1 MDDRQQERRA
11 SLSLET
17 STPKIDYLTVDAFAE
32 IVMQDDDDTVIIDTR
47 SMLEYNTSH
56 VINAYHV
63 NTSKMLM
70 RRLDQEKVTMYSRD
84 KLCFCFLVVII
95 RSEFHVF

>member
-1 MDDRQQERRA
+1 MEDRQQDKRG

-17 STPKIDYLTVDAFAE
+17 SSISINYLDVDAFAE
-32 IVMQDDDDTVIIDTR
+32 IVIEDDDDTVILDTR

-70 RRLDQEKVTMYSRD
+70 RRLDQEKVI
-84 KLCFCFLVVII
+84 LNEILLLFC
-95 RSEFHVF
+95 